1 MGVITHPPASP
12 SLTSS
17 LYTPQGK
24 AGLLY
29 DQNQYDRR
37 FKVPKLRSR
46 IYTYR
51 KSRLILSQSMFVKT
65 AGLKVSENF
74 QKNDFRIVLFKHSE
88 LSNLPPKYL
97 KNLFHHKCFLW
108 ALRQFVRLLKSLF
121 TKVTAEISALRRFL
135 ENSLEGLQEHLKRI
149 SPWMFYWEV

>member
-1 MGVITHPPASP
+1 MGGITHPPASP

-37 FKVPKLRSR
+37 VKVPELRSR
-46 IYTYR
+46 IYTHR
-51 KSRLILSQSMFVKT
+51 KSHLILSQRILVKT
-65 AGLKVSENF
+65 AVLKVSENF
-74 QKNDFRIVLFKHSE
+74 QKNDFSGVLFKQSE

-108 ALRQFVRLLKSLF
+108 AFPQFLRLLKSLF
-121 TKVTAEISALRRFL
+121 TKVTGEICALRRFL
-135 ENSLEGLQEHLKRI
+135 ENSQVGLQEYLKRI
-149 SPWMFYWEV
+149 PSWMF

>member
-1 MGVITHPPASP
+1 MGGITHPPASP

-37 FKVPKLRSR
+37 VKVPELRSR
-46 IYTYR
+46 IYTHR
-51 KSRLILSQSMFVKT
+51 KSHLILSQRILVKT
-65 AGLKVSENF
+65 AVLKVSENF
-74 QKNDFRIVLFKHSE
+74 QKNDFSGVLFKQSE

-108 ALRQFVRLLKSLF
+108 ACLQFLRLLKSLF
-121 TKVTAEISALRRFL
+121 PKVTGEICALRRFL
-135 ENSLEGLQEHLKRI
+135 ENSQEGLQDYLKMI
-149 SPWMFYWEV
+149 PSWMF